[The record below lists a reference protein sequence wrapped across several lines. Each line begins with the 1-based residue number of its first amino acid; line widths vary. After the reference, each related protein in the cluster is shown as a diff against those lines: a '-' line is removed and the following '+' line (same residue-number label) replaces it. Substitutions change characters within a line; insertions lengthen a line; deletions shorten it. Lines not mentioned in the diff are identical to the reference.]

1 MAFKD
6 IRAGERV
13 RVSAARYNAVNRILN
28 AFDGMN
34 GIPFGKDNT
43 NGLTIPVYNNSPGVL
58 TPGTAISVYGDPVSG
73 IYPAVLYPGFG
84 FCGV

>member
-73 IYPAVLYPGFG
+73 IYPAVLYPGSG